1 VSSAAAAT
9 PADGAAMRCAVL
21 GSPISHSLSPVL
33 HRAAYDELGLDW
45 SYDAIEV
52 TESSLPA
59 FLDSLDARWRGLSL
73 TMPLKRT
80 VLARVDEAS
89 ETVRRTGSANTVLR
103 DADGRLRADNTDV
116 AGMRAALSERGVREL
131 GRALILGGGA
141 TACSAVAALEAE
153 GCTDL
158 TVAVRELAR
167 GQRAAEAGTAVRVV
181 LLSDLVSDP
190 RADQM
195 SDVFDLVV
203 STIPAAAQDRS
214 LSAVVGRT
222 RALFDVIYHPW
233 PTTFAV
239 EAERSGATVVGGL
252 DLLVHQAALQVELMT
267 GAPAPLPAMRAAGE
281 AALAE
286 RCG

>member
-1 VSSAAAAT
+1 MSSAAAAT
-9 PADGAAMRCAVL
+9 PADSATMRCAVL

-33 HRAAYDELGLDW
+33 HRAAYAELALDW

-80 VLARVDEAS
+80 VLALVDETS

-103 DADGRLRADNTDV
+103 EAGGRLRADNTDV
-116 AGMRAALSERGVREL
+116 AGMRAALSERGVREP
-131 GRALILGGGA
+131 GRALVLGGGA
-141 TACSAVAALEAE
+141 TAGSAVAALEAE
-153 GCTDL
+153 GCTDI
-158 TVAVRELAR
+158 TVAVRERAR

-181 LLSDLVSDP
+181 LLSDLLS
-190 RADQM
+190 DQM
-195 SDVFDLVV
+195 SDEYDLVV

-222 RALFDVIYHPW
+222 RTLFDVIYHPW
-233 PTTFAV
+233 PTAFAV

-267 GAPAPLPAMRAAGE
+267 GAPAPLPVMRAAGE